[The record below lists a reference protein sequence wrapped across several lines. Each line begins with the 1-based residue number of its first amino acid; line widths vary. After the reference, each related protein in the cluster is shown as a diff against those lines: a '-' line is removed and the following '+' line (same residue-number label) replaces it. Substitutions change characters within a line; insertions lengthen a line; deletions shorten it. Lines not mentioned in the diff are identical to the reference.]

1 MLQALHVFEPEIT
14 LDLAFFPVLTTQLTI
29 LHALRRVQRHGI
41 PRGLRQRFLYSMDIR
56 WCFNNLIF
64 LQSTSCDLAYRTH
77 HRSQVETLAWGLVKC
92 TRLGLC
98 VDSVLLCVYVPAL
111 KSNEAETWQASR
123 IRGSKAERRARRGV
137 GRWAGGLPRHSH
149 SLCTYL
155 QV

>member
-98 VDSVLLCVYVPAL
+98 VDSVLLCVYVCVSIEIQRSRNLASQPDTWEQ
-111 KSNEAETWQASR
+111 SWETGEARGGQMSR
-123 IRGSKAERRARRGV
+123 RVA
-137 GRWAGGLPRHSH
+137 
-149 SLCTYL
+149 
-155 QV
+155 